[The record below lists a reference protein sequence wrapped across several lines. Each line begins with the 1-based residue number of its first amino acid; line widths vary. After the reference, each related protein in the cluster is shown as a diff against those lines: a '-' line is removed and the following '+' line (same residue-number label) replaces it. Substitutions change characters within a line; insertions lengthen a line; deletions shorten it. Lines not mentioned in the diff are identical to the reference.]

1 MPELTTA
8 MRALR
13 RTPGFTLAG
22 IGTLAIA
29 AGAVNAIFA
38 VVSSVLLKPLPVR
51 DEREIVV
58 AWKDDLASGYKHWPF
73 SYPAVRSLE
82 KQLTTVTEVATV
94 DYNGAYTLSMV
105 EGDQGI
111 TIMTGIISGNLM
123 RVLGLEP
130 VIGRT
135 IQPSDDV
142 VGAQRVAVLS
152 EAYWKSRYGGDRS
165 VLGRT
170 FMMHG
175 EQYEIVGVV
184 PGGFGIPAGT
194 VMWIAQKPLQPSLI
208 DSEVYVLADLVVR
221 LKPGVTIEQFRVDL
235 ETARTRSPSET
246 GPSFAKHVVVVT
258 PLRDMV
264 VSDARPTLLLLAAGA
279 LLVLVVAATNLGGL
293 FLVRSGARIH
303 EIAIRSAIGGGT
315 WRSLRT
321 LLAEFGMVVGVGVL
335 LGIPAGS
342 ALLRVLMPF
351 LPPELPAPTGI
362 GLEPVPV
369 LLTSLAC
376 AAIGLLGGMAPV
388 IALGRADLVSALKSG
403 GRGAAKGWGMHPI
416 RRVMVAAQ
424 VALAVVII
432 AGAGLLL
439 RTLERMHRID
449 PGFRP
454 EGVLFMDL
462 ADSRKF
468 DTLVPPRRDA
478 IDRMVA
484 RLSTVPGVVSAAA
497 ILSPPYVG
505 NAGFYAKVIAVGQSE
520 VDAARMPY
528 AATDVVTP
536 DALATLGLRLIRGR
550 FIEPGDREN
559 TQTAVVLNE
568 SMAAT
573 LFPGADPVGRIIR
586 PPGTDSTER
595 AIVVGV
601 VADTRFNELLRP
613 APMLYFSY
621 RQLPWPPPYFI
632 IRTANDAAARAL
644 VPQIRRAV
652 QEVEPAVALR
662 QAQPMNELLGK
673 PLARPMLAAVL
684 VSGFALVVLTLAALG
699 IYSVMASF
707 VVQRTREIGVRM
719 ALGATGGMVHRLVFR
734 QGLLLVSVGLTVG
747 LSVGLLGG
755 RLLRSFLYEVPA
767 SDPMT
772 FAGVALLL
780 FVVASLAVLVPS
792 MRAARLEPVEALR
805 SE

>member
-1 MPELTTA
+1 MAELSTA
-8 MRALR
+8 SRALR

-22 IGTLAIA
+22 IATLAIA

-38 VVSSVLLKPLPVR
+38 VVSSVLLTPLPVR
-51 DEREIVV
+51 DEHEVVV
-58 AWKDDLASGYKHWPF
+58 AWKDDLASGYRHWPF

-82 KQLTTVTEVATV
+82 RQLTTVTEVATV
-94 DYNGAYTLSMV
+94 DYNGAYTLSIV
-105 EGDQGI
+105 EGDQGV
-111 TIMTGIISGNLM
+111 TLMTGIISGNLM

-142 VGAQRVAVLS
+142 VGAARVAVLS
-152 EAYWKSRYGGDRS
+152 EAHWKSRYAGDPS
-165 VLGRT
+165 VIGRT

-184 PGGFGIPAGT
+184 PGGFGVPAGT
-194 VMWIAQKPLQPSLI
+194 VMWIAQKPLQPQI
-208 DSEVYVLADLVVR
+208 VDSELYPLADLVVR
-221 LKPGVTIEQFRVDL
+221 LKPGATIEQFRADL

-246 GPSFAKHVVVVT
+246 VPGFAKHVVVAT
-258 PLRDMV
+258 PLRDLV

-279 LLVLVVAATNLGGL
+279 LLVLVVAAANLGGL

-303 EIAIRSAIGGGT
+303 EVAIRSAIGGGT

-321 LLAEFGMVVGVGVL
+321 LLTEFMLIVTGGVL
-335 LGIPAGS
+335 LGVPAGW
-342 ALLRVLMPF
+342 ALLRTLMPF
-351 LPPELPAPTGI
+351 LPSDLPTQGGI
-362 GLEPVPV
+362 GLEPLPV
-369 LLTSLAC
+369 LLTSLTC
-376 AAIGLLGGMAPV
+376 AAIGLLGGVAPV
-388 IALGRADLVSALKSG
+388 IALGRADLISALKSG

-449 PGFRP
+449 PGFHP

-484 RLSTVPGVVSAAA
+484 RLATVPGVVSAAA
-497 ILSPPYVG
+497 IISPPYVG
-505 NAGFYAKVIAVGQSE
+505 SAGIYAKVVAEGMSE
-520 VDAARMPY
+520 EEAARMPY

-536 DALATLGLRLIRGR
+536 GAASTLGLRLIRGR
-550 FIEPGDREN
+550 FLEAGDREE
-559 TQTAVVLNE
+559 TQMAAVLNE

-573 LFPGADPVGRIIR
+573 LFPGKDPLGKIIR
-586 PPGTDSTER
+586 PPGTDSSVR

-621 RQLPWPPPYFI
+621 RQMPWPPPYFVL
-632 IRTANDAAARAL
+632 RTASDAAARAL
-644 VPQIRRAV
+644 IPQVRRAV
-652 QEVEPAVALR
+652 QDEEPAVALR
-662 QAQPMNELLGK
+662 QAQPMNELLEK
-673 PLARPMLAAVL
+673 PLARPRLAAVL
-684 VSGFALVVLTLAALG
+684 VSGFALVVLTLAAIG

-719 ALGATGGMVHRLVFR
+719 ALGATGGRVHRLVFR
-734 QGLLLVSVGLTVG
+734 QGMLLAVIGVSVGLALAAAT
-747 LSVGLLGG
+747 S
-755 RLLRSFLYEVPA
+755 RLLEGMLYEVAPV
-767 SDPMT
+767 DPLT
-772 FAGVALLL
+772 FAGVSLMLLL
-780 FVVASLAVLVPS
+780 VAALAVLVPS
-792 MRAARLEPVEALR
+792 RRAARLEPVEALR
-805 SE
+805 FE